1 MTEHP
6 NAVTV
11 RRGFEAYNSGRLD
24 VLGEYST
31 DDVILHFA
39 GNNAM
44 SGTYR
49 GRDAVMDA
57 LARARRGRVTQS
69 DVESVLASDDH
80 VIVFFHLTSERDGK
94 TLDVVQVMAI
104 KVNAEGKLT
113 EAWFL
118 VNDQRGFDQFW
129 S

>member
-44 SGTYR
+44 SGTYG

-57 LARARRGRVTQS
+57 LGRASQGWGPH
-69 DVESVLASDDH
+69 VEVEALLASDDH
-80 VIVFFHLTSERDGK
+80 VIAFFHGSERDGK
-94 TLDVVQVMAI
+94 TLDVVTAMPM

-113 EAWFL
+113 EIWFL
-118 VNDQRGFDQFW
+118 ANDQRAFDQFW